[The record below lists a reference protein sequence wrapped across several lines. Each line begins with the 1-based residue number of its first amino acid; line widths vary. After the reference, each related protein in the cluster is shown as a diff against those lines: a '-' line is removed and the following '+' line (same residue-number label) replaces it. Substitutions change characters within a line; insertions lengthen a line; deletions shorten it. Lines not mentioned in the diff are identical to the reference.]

1 MKRAL
6 DRIEGR
12 DEQLQ
17 IRAGD
22 FNISDAIMDR
32 PIIQKINKEIENL
45 NNTLNQLY
53 ATDIHRT
60 LPNNRIHIFPKCSRT
75 FSRIEHM
82 LSHKTSLSTF
92 RRTEIIQSIFSDHS
106 ETKLEINNKR
116 KTGKFTNM
124 W

>member
-32 PIIQKINKEIENL
+32 PIIQKINKEIENW
-45 NNTLNQLY
+45 NNTINQLDLTNQPQENTHSSKVHMEIY
-53 ATDIHRT
+53 
-60 LPNNRIHIFPKCSRT
+60 RIDHILGNKALRNLT
-75 FSRIEHM
+75 R
-82 LSHKTSLSTF
+82 L
-92 RRTEIIQSIFSDHS
+92 QSY
-106 ETKLEINNKR
+106 R
-116 KTGKFTNM
+116 
-124 W
+124 